1 MKAHGGSRCSQEGN
15 IDYIRLQPVRNSKY
29 YHPGIRVCHQG
40 RHRSP
45 SLAMGK
51 TKIENSSFLLLTL
64 AEMPVSIYKDRK
76 ERCSLQSR
84 RILQR
89 ERCYF
94 FWTLSSVEVEAP
106 AGIVIIEK
114 WQASGGWWE
123 EENGDSSVPPSHPPP
138 IPLPSPTA
146 LSFPGH
152 LGRWN

>member
-1 MKAHGGSRCSQEGN
+1 
-15 IDYIRLQPVRNSKY
+15 
-29 YHPGIRVCHQG
+29 
-40 RHRSP
+40 
-45 SLAMGK
+45 MGK

-114 WQASGGWWE
+114 WQARGGWWE
-123 EENGDSSVPPSHPPP
+123 EEKCLPVPPLAISLFLSPQSQYDTKRPLRKRESRWLVASVGAGMQRLSHWRACNFRLLWLLIKMLP
-138 IPLPSPTA
+138 IQLPHS
-146 LSFPGH
+146 
-152 LGRWN
+152 RN

>member
-1 MKAHGGSRCSQEGN
+1 
-15 IDYIRLQPVRNSKY
+15 
-29 YHPGIRVCHQG
+29 
-40 RHRSP
+40 
-45 SLAMGK
+45 MGK

-106 AGIVIIEK
+106 AGLVMIEK
-114 WQASGGWWE
+114 WQARGG
-123 EENGDSSVPPSHPPP
+123 
-138 IPLPSPTA
+138 
-146 LSFPGH
+146 
-152 LGRWN
+152 